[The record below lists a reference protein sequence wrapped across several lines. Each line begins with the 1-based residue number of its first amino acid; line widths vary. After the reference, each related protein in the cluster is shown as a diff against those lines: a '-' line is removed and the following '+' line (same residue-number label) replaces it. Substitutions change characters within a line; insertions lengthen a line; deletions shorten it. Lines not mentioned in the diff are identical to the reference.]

1 MQLIPSID
9 LRRGKVVRLAQ
20 GRDERA
26 TVYADD
32 PLEVLAQF
40 QQAGAER
47 VHIVDLDAAFGGPRQ
62 AALLERLAA
71 AAKGE
76 KLQLGGGL
84 RNADLLRSALDS
96 GFDRVVVG
104 SMVVREPA
112 AFGRAA
118 AKMPGRLIPA
128 LEFADGELRA
138 GGWSEGT
145 ALRQEELMGELLPF
159 TGLFLETLVT
169 DISRDGML
177 CGPNLNLALKVS
189 RALGVRAIVSGGL
202 SGTAD
207 VVAAAEH
214 PELSGIVAG
223 RAFYDG
229 RIDLPAAFAALRA
242 LRGPLAE
249 VPA

>member
-32 PLEVLAQF
+32 PLAVLAQF
-40 QQAGAER
+40 QDAGADR

-62 AALLERLAA
+62 TALLERLVA

-76 KLQLGGGL
+76 RLQLGGGL
-84 RNADLLRSALDS
+84 RTADLLRSALDS
-96 GFDRVVVG
+96 GFDRLVVG
-104 SMVVREPA
+104 SMAVREPA

-118 AKMPGRLIPA
+118 AEMPGRLIPA

-145 ALRQEELMGELLPF
+145 MLDLEELQKQLLPF
-159 TGLFLETLVT
+159 TGLFFESLVT

-177 CGPNLNLALKVS
+177 NGPNLDLAASVA
-189 RALGVRAIVSGGL
+189 RALGLQAIVSGGV
-202 SGTAD
+202 SGRGD
-207 VVAAAEH
+207 VVAAAAF
-214 PELSGIVAG
+214 PELSGVIVG

-229 RIDLPAAFAALRA
+229 RLDLASSIAALRA
-242 LRGPLAE
+242 LRAPLAE